1 MGSPTRI
8 VHPQVAAIRANREH
22 HKKEHAMS
30 SSSSVGREAAKQHAE
45 RNWAA
50 MLTSLKE
57 YIEGNQPTNP

>member
-1 MGSPTRI
+1 
-8 VHPQVAAIRANREH
+8 
-22 HKKEHAMS
+22 MS

-45 RNWAA
+45 RKWAA